1 MAEGRGELLK
11 SVHFE
16 VFGEVQGVYF
26 RKVCLRSRKKTP
38 SHPHILTQ
46 FTRNTAVG
54 HNLVGW
60 VQNNTRRGTVV
71 GVAQGAES
79 QVELM

>member
-26 RKVCLRSRKKTP
+26 RKVGIKQP
-38 SHPHILTQ
+38 
-46 FTRNTAVG
+46 
-54 HNLVGW
+54 
-60 VQNNTRRGTVV
+60 
-71 GVAQGAES
+71 
-79 QVELM
+79 